1 MKVTNMYDK
10 AFWQDTAVRTVNT
23 FFQAFVGAIGTN
35 AILLNDVRWPVAAST
50 GALAAIL
57 YVCKALSVPPDAAA
71 YRAHRALQ

>member
-1 MKVTNMYDK
+1 MKVPHMYDK
-10 AFWQDTAVRTVNT
+10 QFWQDTEVRAMNT

-35 AILLNDVRWPVAAST
+35 AILLDDVRWPVAAST

-57 YVCKALSVPPDAAA
+57 YICKALSVPPDAAA